1 MRLGVGSFELD
12 VDLKVEA
19 GEVVA
24 VLGPNGAGK
33 TSILRGLAGLLPLD
47 VGRVA
52 LDGVVLEEP
61 AASVYVPS
69 ERRPIG
75 MVFQDYLL
83 FPHLTVVDNIAFGLR
98 SRGTPRAAA
107 TATARQWLERVGLAA
122 EAERRPGSLSGG
134 EHQLAQI
141 LGMFGMISLPNALF
155 LLDEPESHFN
165 PQWRVRFM
173 TRVLDMPTPDGTRR
187 DVSSASQQDCLLT
200 THAPFVPSDM
210 PRDRVFI
217 FGKDTE
223 TGVVT
228 VRNPD
233 IETYG
238 TTFDAIIE
246 ECFGVRPPISE
257 EPRQDIQKLM
267 ESNDPEEIR
276 TGMMRLGYSVEKAF
290 LADRLRQLTRKEE
303 A

>member
-1 MRLGVGSFELD
+1 
-12 VDLKVEA
+12 
-19 GEVVA
+19 
-24 VLGPNGAGK
+24 
-33 TSILRGLAGLLPLD
+33 
-47 VGRVA
+47 
-52 LDGVVLEEP
+52 
-61 AASVYVPS
+61 
-69 ERRPIG
+69 
-75 MVFQDYLL
+75 
-83 FPHLTVVDNIAFGLR
+83 
-98 SRGTPRAAA
+98 
-107 TATARQWLERVGLAA
+107 
-122 EAERRPGSLSGG
+122 
-134 EHQLAQI
+134 
-141 LGMFGMISLPNALF
+141 
-155 LLDEPESHFN
+155 
-165 PQWRVRFM
+165 M

-187 DVSSASQQDCLLT
+187 DVSGASQQDCLLT

-257 EPRQDIQKLM
+257 EPWQDIQNLRQ
-267 ESNDPEEIR
+267 SDDPEEIR
-276 TGMMRLGYSVEKAF
+276 AGMERLGHSVEKVF
-290 LADRLRQLTRKEE
+290 LADRLRQLQKKEE